1 MTDCI
6 ECKLWFANVT
16 FYAKQLIDCNKKLNE
31 TKSKDNYG
39 AVNTKP
45 MKKGKHFIPAS
56 ISSRIC

>member
-45 MKKGKHFIPAS
+45 MKKGKHS
-56 ISSRIC
+56 